1 MTNTDLQHPE
11 LEFLA
16 NFPGEYPGE
25 FPEEFNLRFVRCLGL
40 LHFLAGRVCGADGV
54 EEAVRNCFVSA
65 SRDVKSFESEV
76 AFRAWLVRVQI
87 DEALL
92 VGARL
97 RG

>member
-1 MTNTDLQHPE
+1 MTNTDLQHSE

-16 NFPGEYPGE
+16 HFPDEYPRG
-25 FPEEFNLRFVRCLGL
+25 FPEEFNLRFVRCLRL
-40 LHFLAGRVCGADGV
+40 LHFIAGRVCGADGV

-65 SRDVKSFESEV
+65 SREFRSFESEV

-92 VGARL
+92 VGARV